1 MPTINIKSIKSQ
13 GVLDNA
19 DYQYIL
25 DNLNKDI
32 PLLGLNFTAD
42 GELWALAVYKGDGD
56 CVSLFVDTNKLEYT
70 ISSPIDNALQALLD
84 RKDIVKNIHDFSN
97 DLYTAGMLAGRMSEI
112 DTLIDMLKGV
122 NK

>member
-1 MPTINIKSIKSQ
+1 MPTINIKSINSQ
-13 GVLDNA
+13 GVLDDA

-42 GELWALAVYKGDGD
+42 GELWALAVYKGAGD

-70 ISSPIDNALQALLD
+70 INSPITNALQALLD

-97 DLYTAGMLAGRMSEI
+97 DPYTAGMLAGRLSEI
-112 DTLIDMLKGV
+112 DTVIDILRRLDK
-122 NK
+122 